1 MLNDIDDTNLDE
13 QHKRSAWFDKRI
25 AIWNLD
31 GEQKAEIAGQIIDD
45 MTIKLEYRSQM
56 FLSIV
61 IATLWLLIN
70 ATPVVIWAMIIA
82 PILRPIQA
90 IWFATSTWNRSL
102 FGKSIWTMFAS
113 IIGWVFIAFVLTLF
127 LPLTEITNEIAIRT
141 QPTLVDLWIAFAS
154 WLVAFLS
161 FWWKKMAVW
170 LAGVAMAASLIP
182 PLAVI
187 GIGIGFGSMS
197 IAWWSTV
204 LFLTNLIAIIIAG
217 ILVFYLF
224 GFHPTQKDDLKR
236 SVINSVS
243 ALIMLMLLCIPLAS
257 SLVTITK
264 NVHTQSTIK
273 NITNTV
279 IANIDDR
286 ISIETLGSVTN
297 SDYEEISLTLKVPQ
311 EILKKITEEEQT
323 NLAEQL
329 SSALENEVVLDLR
342 LLPVTRVTKTTEKIV
357 LLHERIENSTRE
369 FLKSLYH
376 WKAELLT
383 LDYYT
388 SNKRIIVATIFSDS
402 DFPTSTFS
410 QKYDIFIKEAYP
422 EVEKILINR
431 QYETSNTTTEPTVKQ
446 KMQQDI
452 TASFTNYFL
461 ETILH
466 KLDTSITEQSININI
481 YASTPLSNEAYD
493 DQVASWE
500 QLLFEL
506 FNKEVNTTSYVSFL
520 EEN

>member
-1 MLNDIDDTNLDE
+1 
-13 QHKRSAWFDKRI
+13 
-25 AIWNLD
+25 
-31 GEQKAEIAGQIIDD
+31 
-45 MTIKLEYRSQM
+45 
-56 FLSIV
+56 
-61 IATLWLLIN
+61 
-70 ATPVVIWAMIIA
+70 
-82 PILRPIQA
+82 
-90 IWFATSTWNRSL
+90 
-102 FGKSIWTMFAS
+102 
-113 IIGWVFIAFVLTLF
+113 
-127 LPLTEITNEIAIRT
+127 
-141 QPTLVDLWIAFAS
+141 
-154 WLVAFLS
+154 
-161 FWWKKMAVW
+161 
-170 LAGVAMAASLIP
+170 
-182 PLAVI
+182 
-187 GIGIGFGSMS
+187 
-197 IAWWSTV
+197 

-376 WKAELLT
+376 
-383 LDYYT
+383 
-388 SNKRIIVATIFSDS
+388 
-402 DFPTSTFS
+402 
-410 QKYDIFIKEAYP
+410 
-422 EVEKILINR
+422 
-431 QYETSNTTTEPTVKQ
+431 
-446 KMQQDI
+446 
-452 TASFTNYFL
+452 
-461 ETILH
+461 
-466 KLDTSITEQSININI
+466 
-481 YASTPLSNEAYD
+481 
-493 DQVASWE
+493 
-500 QLLFEL
+500 
-506 FNKEVNTTSYVSFL
+506 
-520 EEN
+520 